1 MIIILYTMEDFEKAL
16 KQQVAKN
23 KYNGYADF
31 DECDFC
37 INKVTTQGCLSCKIY
52 SIKGAIAQIN
62 LSILSHQKDD
72 IVLFIFNEMH
82 RSYIEKYALIG
93 LIPVNCI
100 KWTNNLENDYVGVV
114 VDKKWFNEGA

>member
-1 MIIILYTMEDFEKAL
+1 MYTMEDFEKAL
-16 KQQVAKN
+16 KQQVIKN

-31 DECDFC
+31 EECDFC
-37 INKVTTQGCLSCKIY
+37 VNKTTTKSCLSCKIY

-82 RSYIEKYALIG
+82 RPYIEKYALIE

-100 KWTNNLENDYVGVV
+100 RWTHNLENDYVGVV